1 MKCATNSLYV
11 IGAMAELVD
20 APVLGTGFFGSEG
33 SSPFR
38 PTLKTD
44 KNDYAVVYDML
55 LLSTNKKKKGVVILE
70 NSSFGSLRKN
80 HTFHLNDT
88 CAKNSLSTRCFFNLT
103 SSTHLWWSCR
113 RYKKTP
119 RRRTPVLVSHKEM
132 FSQCP
137 QKLTRHHY
145 SYN

>member
-1 MKCATNSLYV
+1 M
-11 IGAMAELVD
+11 LV
-20 APVLGTGFFGSEG
+20 
-33 SSPFR
+33 
-38 PTLKTD
+38 
-44 KNDYAVVYDML
+44 
-55 LLSTNKKKKGVVILE
+55 LSTKKKKEGVVKNKNID
-70 NSSFGSLRKN
+70 FGSLRKN